1 MTLQLWLAYAVAAA
15 VLVAVP
21 GPTII
26 SVISYS
32 LAHGRKAVVPLVFGV
47 MLGDIACMSLSLLGL
62 GAVLAASNALF
73 SIVKLFGA
81 CYLIYVGA
89 KLWFSDPLAAAN
101 GAAGDRM
108 SSFTLIRNLFITT
121 ATNPKGIVFFMAF
134 LPQFV
139 SPKAPVVP
147 QLLILCGTFSCL
159 ATINSTLCALF
170 AGSVREYVRTARA
183 RRWFNRCGGTALI
196 GAGLLT
202 AAVRRTT

>member
-1 MTLQLWLAYAVAAA
+1 MTLQLWLAYAVAAT
-15 VLVAVP
+15 VVVAVP

-47 MLGDIACMSLSLLGL
+47 MMGDIACMSLSLLGL
-62 GAVLAASNALF
+62 GAVLAASNVLF
-73 SIVKLFGA
+73 SVVKLFGA
-81 CYLIYVGA
+81 CYLIFLGVR
-89 KLWFSDPLAAAN
+89 LWFSDPLAAAN
-101 GAAGDRM
+101 GPAGEAM
-108 SSFTLIRNLFITT
+108 SHFALIRSLFITT

-139 SPKAPVVP
+139 NPKAPVVP
-147 QLLILCGTFSCL
+147 QLLILCCTFSCL
-159 ATINSTLCALF
+159 ATINSTLYALF
-170 AGSVREYVRTARA
+170 AGSVREYVRTARE